1 MAGIKIIFVD
11 QVYLVLLML
20 VVMVAVVMTVV
31 VAPY

>member
-31 VAPY
+31 APY